1 MTKIPVLDAIRFAY
15 RFTFTHLGAIIG
27 LIWLPMIMATVIG
40 FFVFQRFFAA
50 LANALASNNFASMGP
65 ALLGLISFVFIG
77 LLLLSMMAVP
87 VTQLAM
93 GSRKT
98 GALAHFA
105 FGPQEWRLFRAGLGV
120 AGFLFAL
127 LLIVSMATAASLGAG
142 NPVANILAL
151 AIFYVCMVFFIL
163 RVGFLLPS
171 VAVSESGPVLPR
183 SWILSGGNFWRI
195 LGVFLAVVLPVRL
208 AMIVVEA
215 AIAGPRMLEPK
226 LFNSTA
232 MVAAQ
237 VHFASQNMPATAGLM
252 FLFAPVLLGLILSAG
267 VFVFQALKGEALSN

>member
-1 MTKIPVLDAIRFAY
+1 MPKIPVLDTIRAAY
-15 RFTFTHLGAIIG
+15 QFTFTHLGAIIG

-50 LANALASNNFASMGP
+50 LANALASNNFALMGP

-98 GALAHFA
+98 GALAHFS

-120 AGFLFAL
+120 AGFLFVLLLLVSMGTAAL
-127 LLIVSMATAASLGAG
+127 LGPG
-142 NPVANILAL
+142 NPAANYAAQAAFLL
-151 AIFYVCMVFFIL
+151 CMVFFVL
-163 RVGFLLPS
+163 RFGFLLPS
-171 VAVSESGPVLPR
+171 VAVAETGPVLPR
-183 SWILSGGNFWRI
+183 SWILSAGNFWRI

-208 AMIVVEA
+208 AMVVVEA
-215 AIAGPRMLEPK
+215 VLAGPRILEPK

-237 VHFASQNMPATAGLM
+237 VHFASESMPVTAGLA
-252 FLFAPVLLGLILSAG
+252 FLFAPVLLGLSLSAG
-267 VFVFQALKGEALSN
+267 VYVFQTLKGEAVPS

>member
-15 RFTFTHLGAIIG
+15 RFTFAHLGAIIG
-27 LIWLPMIMATVIG
+27 LIWLPMIMATVMG

-50 LANALASNNFASMGP
+50 LANALASNNFALMGP

-93 GSRKT
+93 GSRKA
-98 GALAHFA
+98 GALVHFA
-105 FGPQEWRLFRAGLGV
+105 FGPLEWRLFRASLGV

-127 LLIVSMATAASLGAG
+127 LLIVSMATATLLGPT
-142 NPVANILAL
+142 NPAANYIAQAAFL
-151 AIFYVCMVFFIL
+151 VCMIFFIL
-163 RVGFLLPS
+163 RFGFLLPS
-171 VAVSESGPVLPR
+171 VAVADTGPVLPR

-208 AMIVVEA
+208 VLVVVEIA
-215 AIAGPRMLEPK
+215 LAGPRILEPK
-226 LFNSTA
+226 DYSSTA

-237 VHFASQNMPATAGLM
+237 IHFASQNMPIMTGIL
-252 FLFAPVLLGLILSAG
+252 FLFAPVLLGLLLSAG
-267 VFVFQALKGEALSN
+267 VFVFQALKSEVA

>member
-1 MTKIPVLDAIRFAY
+1 MTKIPVLEAIRFAY
-15 RFTFTHLGAIIG
+15 RFTFHHLGAIIG
-27 LIWLPMIMATVIG
+27 LIWLPMIMATIIG

-98 GALAHFA
+98 GALAHFS

-120 AGFLFAL
+120 AGFLFVLLLLVSMGTAAL
-127 LLIVSMATAASLGAG
+127 LGPG
-142 NPVANILAL
+142 NPAANYAAQAAFLL
-151 AIFYVCMVFFIL
+151 CMVFFIL
-163 RVGFLLPS
+163 RFGFLLPS
-171 VAVSESGPVLPR
+171 VAVAEEGPVLPR
-183 SWILSGGNFWRI
+183 SWTLSAGNFWRI

-208 AMIVVEA
+208 AMVVIEA
-215 AIAGPRMLEPK
+215 VLAGPRILEPK

-237 VHFASQNMPATAGLM
+237 VHFASQSMPITAGLA
-252 FLFAPVLLGLILSAG
+252 FLFAPVLLGLSLSAG
-267 VFVFQALKGEALSN
+267 VYVFQTLKGEAVPS

>member
-15 RFTFTHLGAIIG
+15 RFTFAHLGAIIG
-27 LIWLPMIMATVIG
+27 LIWLPMIMATVMG

-50 LANALASNNFASMGP
+50 LANALASNNFALMGP

-93 GSRKT
+93 GSRKA
-98 GALAHFA
+98 GALVHFA
-105 FGPQEWRLFRAGLGV
+105 FGPLEWRLFRASLGV

-127 LLIVSMATAASLGAG
+127 LLIVSMATATLLGPT
-142 NPVANILAL
+142 NPAANYIAQAAFL
-151 AIFYVCMVFFIL
+151 VCMIFFIL
-163 RVGFLLPS
+163 RFGFLLPS
-171 VAVSESGPVLPR
+171 VAVADTGPVLPR

-208 AMIVVEA
+208 VLVVVEIA
-215 AIAGPRMLEPK
+215 LAGPRILEPK
-226 LFNSTA
+226 DYSSTA

-237 VHFASQNMPATAGLM
+237 IHFASQNMPIMTGIL
-252 FLFAPVLLGLILSAG
+252 FLFAPVLLGLLLSAG
-267 VFVFQALKGEALSN
+267 VFVFQALKSEAA

>member
-15 RFTFTHLGAIIG
+15 RFTFAHLGAIIG
-27 LIWLPMIMATVIG
+27 LIWLPMIMATVMG

-50 LANALASNNFASMGP
+50 LANALASNNFALMGP

-93 GSRKT
+93 GSRKA
-98 GALAHFA
+98 GALVHFA
-105 FGPQEWRLFRAGLGV
+105 FGPLEWRLFRASLGV

-127 LLIVSMATAASLGAG
+127 LLIVSMATATLLGPT
-142 NPVANILAL
+142 NPAANYIAQAAFL
-151 AIFYVCMVFFIL
+151 VCMIFFIL
-163 RVGFLLPS
+163 RFGFLLPS
-171 VAVSESGPVLPR
+171 VAVADTGPVLPR

-208 AMIVVEA
+208 VLVVVEIA
-215 AIAGPRMLEPK
+215 LAGPRILEPK
-226 LFNSTA
+226 DFSSTA

-237 VHFASQNMPATAGLM
+237 IHFASQNMPIMTGIL
-252 FLFAPVLLGLILSAG
+252 FLFAPVLLGLLLSAG
-267 VFVFQALKGEALSN
+267 VFVFRALKSEAA